1 MGIITRFLPVG
12 INDINDPNL
21 KIPPHELVEKFL
33 YENWNNTLLNLNS
46 IKFGYKIKQNVS
58 TTARNA
64 LKCYY
69 DGAETTSLET
79 NDTRTREIT
88 KVGIDIETRNLNNFV
103 DDIPQS
109 LMTMRLIIKDI
120 INGNRL
126 ALNNKGI
133 FLMTFV
139 DNTQIEQNEDNN
151 YIYKMK
157 LRVRCAQMF
166 EKVLIEEST
175 QT

>member
-1 MGIITRFLPVG
+1 MITRFLPVG
-12 INDINDPNL
+12 ITSINDSNL

-33 YENWNNTLLNLNS
+33 YDNWNNSLLNSNT
-46 IKFGYKIKQNVS
+46 IKFGYKIKQNIS

-69 DGAETTSLET
+69 DGSEITSLET
-79 NDTRTREIT
+79 NDTRTREVT
-88 KVGIDIETRNLNNFV
+88 KVGIVIETRNINNFV

-109 LMTMRLIIKDI
+109 LMTIRLIIKDI

-133 FLMTFV
+133 FLMTFI
-139 DNTQIEQNEDNN
+139 DNSLVEQKEDNN
-151 YIYKMK
+151 YIYKMR

-166 EKVLIEEST
+166 EKVLIDESS
-175 QT
+175 QIP